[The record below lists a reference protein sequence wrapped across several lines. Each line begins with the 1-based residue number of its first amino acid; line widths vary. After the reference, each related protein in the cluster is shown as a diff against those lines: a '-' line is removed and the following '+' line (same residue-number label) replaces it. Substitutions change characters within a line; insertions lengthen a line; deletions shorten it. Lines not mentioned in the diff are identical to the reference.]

1 MKKQKNAFTL
11 IELLVVISIFG
22 ILMGL
27 VISQLGGVL
36 GTSEKTKMQSIMRTW
51 VIKLKQYK
59 SHYGYYPPFLYESG
73 EGVATMLNDPEDNQ
87 NKFLFSLKGK
97 EKSDTGGWSEGNEFE
112 DENRDFKEF
121 HSFSDD
127 EFDNEGNLIAY
138 QSIGVLLDHDGDGAI
153 AIDNSLVDQIF
164 SSLSLEYDTT
174 QMEKLESLRDNFSL
188 INEGVAIFILSD
200 ESTKLSNLFSW
211 NVEKYLLSD

>member
-1 MKKQKNAFTL
+1 MKKKKNGFTL

-27 VISQLGGVL
+27 VVSQLGGVL

-59 SHYGYYPPFLYESG
+59 THYGYYPPFLYESG
-73 EGVATMLNDPEDNQ
+73 EGVATMLNDPQENQ
-87 NKFLFSLKGK
+87 NRFLFSLKGK
-97 EKSDTGGWSEGNEFE
+97 EKSEAGWSDGNSFE

-127 EFDNEGNLIAY
+127 EFDEEGNLIAY
-138 QSIGVLLDHDGDGAI
+138 ESIGILLDHDRDGAI
-153 AIDNSLVDQIF
+153 IMDNSLVDEIF
-164 SSLSLEYDTT
+164 SSLSLEYDNS
-174 QMEKLESLRDNFSL
+174 QMENLESLRDNFSL
-188 INEGVAIFILSD
+188 INEDIAIFILSD
-200 ESTKLSNLFSW
+200 ETTNLSNLFSW
-211 NVEKYLLSD
+211 NIEKYLSSD

>member
-1 MKKQKNAFTL
+1 MKKKKNGFTL

-27 VISQLGGVL
+27 VVSQLGGVL

-59 SHYGYYPPFLYESG
+59 THYGYYPPFLYESG
-73 EGVATMLNDPEDNQ
+73 EGVATMLNDPQ
-87 NKFLFSLKGK
+87 IIKKIFIFTKGK
-97 EKSDTGGWSEGNEFE
+97 EKSESGWSDGNSFE

-127 EFDNEGNLIAY
+127 EFDADGNLIAY
-138 QSIGVLLDHDGDGAI
+138 QSIRVLLDHDGDGAI
-153 AIDNSLVDQIF
+153 VWIIV
-164 SSLSLEYDTT
+164 
-174 QMEKLESLRDNFSL
+174 
-188 INEGVAIFILSD
+188 
-200 ESTKLSNLFSW
+200 
-211 NVEKYLLSD
+211 

>member
-1 MKKQKNAFTL
+1 MKKKKNAFTL

-27 VISQLGGVL
+27 VVSQLGGVL

-59 SHYGYYPPFLYESG
+59 THYGYYPPFLYESG
-73 EGVATMLNDPEDNQ
+73 EGVATMLNDPQDNQ
-87 NKFLFSLKGK
+87 NRFLFSLKGK
-97 EKSDTGGWSEGNEFE
+97 EKSDTGWSDGNSFE

-127 EFDNEGNLIAY
+127 EFDEEGNLIAY
-138 QSIGVLLDHDGDGAI
+138 ESIGILLDHDRDGAI
-153 AIDNSLVDQIF
+153 VMDNSLVDEIF
-164 SSLSLEYDTT
+164 SSLSLEYDDS
-174 QMEKLESLRDNFSL
+174 QMEYLDSLRDNFSL
-188 INEGVAIFILSD
+188 INEDIAIFILSD
-200 ESTKLSNLFSW
+200 ETTNLSNLFSW
-211 NVEKYLLSD
+211 NIEKYLSSD

>member
-1 MKKQKNAFTL
+1 MRKKKNGFTL

-27 VISQLGGVL
+27 VVSQLGGVL

-59 SHYGYYPPFLYESG
+59 THYGYYPPFLYESG
-73 EGVATMLNDPEDNQ
+73 EGVATMLNDPQDNQ
-87 NKFLFSLKGK
+87 NRFLFSLKGK
-97 EKSDTGGWSEGNEFE
+97 EKSDTGWSDGNSFE

-127 EFDNEGNLIAY
+127 EFDEEGNLIAY
-138 QSIGVLLDHDGDGAI
+138 ESIGILLDHDRDGAI
-153 AIDNSLVDQIF
+153 IMDNSLVDEIF
-164 SSLSLEYDTT
+164 SSLSLEYDNS
-174 QMEKLESLRDNFSL
+174 QMENLESLRDNFSL
-188 INEGVAIFILSD
+188 INEDIAIFILSD
-200 ESTKLSNLFSW
+200 ETTNLSNLFSW
-211 NVEKYLLSD
+211 NIEKYLSSD

>member
-1 MKKQKNAFTL
+1 MKKKKNAFTL

-59 SHYGYYPPFLYESG
+59 SHYGYYPPFLYESD

-97 EKSDTGGWSEGNEFE
+97 EKSGTGWSEGNSFE
-112 DENRDFKEF
+112 DENRDLKEF

-127 EFDNEGNLIAY
+127 EFDADGNLIAY

-153 AIDNSLVDQIF
+153 VIDNSLVDEIF

-174 QMEKLESLRDNFSL
+174 QMKKLESLRDNFSL
-188 INEGVAIFILSD
+188 INEDVAIFILSD
-200 ESTKLSNLFSW
+200 ESTNLSNLFSW

>member
-1 MKKQKNAFTL
+1 MKKKKNGFTL

-27 VISQLGGVL
+27 VVSQLGGVL

-59 SHYGYYPPFLYESG
+59 THYGYYPPFLYESG
-73 EGVATMLNDPEDNQ
+73 EGVATMLNDPQDNQ
-87 NKFLFSLKGK
+87 NRFLFSLKGK
-97 EKSDTGGWSEGNEFE
+97 EKSDTGWSDGNSFE

-127 EFDNEGNLIAY
+127 EFDEEGNLIAY
-138 QSIGVLLDHDGDGAI
+138 ESIRILLDHDRDGAI
-153 AIDNSLVDQIF
+153 VMDNSLVDEIF
-164 SSLSLEYDTT
+164 SSLSLEYDKSE
-174 QMEKLESLRDNFSL
+174 MENLDSLRDNFSL
-188 INEGVAIFILSD
+188 INEDIAIFILTD
-200 ESTKLSNLFSW
+200 ETTNLSNLFSW
-211 NVEKYLLSD
+211 NIEKYLSSD

>member
-1 MKKQKNAFTL
+1 MKKKKNAFTL

-59 SHYGYYPPFLYESG
+59 MHYGYYPPFLYESG
-73 EGVATMLNDPEDNQ
+73 EGVATMLNDPQDNQ
-87 NKFLFSLKGK
+87 NRFLFSLKGK
-97 EKSDTGGWSEGNEFE
+97 EKSDTGWSDGNSFE

-127 EFDNEGNLIAY
+127 EFDEEGNLIAY
-138 QSIGVLLDHDGDGAI
+138 ESIGILLDHDRDGAI
-153 AIDNSLVDQIF
+153 IMDNSLVDEIF
-164 SSLSLEYDTT
+164 SSLSLEYDNS
-174 QMEKLESLRDNFSL
+174 QMENLESLRDNFSL
-188 INEGVAIFILSD
+188 INEDIAIFILSD
-200 ESTKLSNLFSW
+200 ETTNLSNLFSW
-211 NVEKYLLSD
+211 NIEKYLSSD